1 MSTKTHLTCPL
12 LFVIVMLFFCSCS
25 SGVKYRRGSLSEILE
40 QAKEENRK
48 VFVLVADSTCPRC
61 KAFAE
66 YLDTLPGVAD
76 AINKDFI
83 PYKVY
88 LSDPEQNVL
97 AQILKVNA
105 LPFPYF
111 LDSDG
116 KILAFGFP
124 NSKYFNVSD
133 LDSIYIDPY
142 KFQES
147 FQLGI
152 SIEKY
157 KEMVYY
163 ALQAYLEAEKIPQ
176 QKGTLQHAMELTRKS
191 LEKGEY
197 LYNFYQMYSFSR
209 RMGLDEQATA
219 YQVKIAHNYTGRDR
233 FLYGPLMR
241 KIGLPDDAY
250 ATSPKVNSDELF
262 FENEELTADS
272 VSAGKD
278 LYFTFRF
285 KNVSTHPVIIQRAE
299 HHCDCI
305 QLTWPEMPIAPSDTG
320 SITGVFHTS
329 EAGSYDKD
337 IFVHMNTNA
346 SYKTI
351 HLKGVVL

>member
-1 MSTKTHLTCPL
+1 MSTKTRLTCPL

-40 QAKEENRK
+40 QAKEENK
-48 VFVLVADSTCPRC
+48 KIFVLVADSSCPRC
-61 KAFAE
+61 KAFGE
-66 YLDTLPGVAD
+66 YIDTLPGVAD

-88 LSDPEQNVL
+88 QSDPEQNVL

-105 LPFPYF
+105 IPFPYF

-116 KILAFGFP
+116 KIITFGFP
-124 NSKYFNVSD
+124 NSKKFDVSN
-133 LDSIYIDPY
+133 LDSIYMDPY
-142 KFQES
+142 KFQEI

-152 SIEKY
+152 SIDKY

-163 ALQAYLEAEKIPQ
+163 SLQGYLEAEKIPQ
-176 QKGTLQHAMELTRKS
+176 QKGTLEHAMELAKKS

-209 RMGLDEQATA
+209 RAGLEEEATK
-219 YQVKIAHNYTGRDR
+219 YQVKIAHNYTSRDR

-241 KIGLPDDAY
+241 KIGLPDDAF
-250 ATSPKVNSDELF
+250 ATPAKVNVDDLF
-262 FENEELTADS
+262 FENEELLGDTI
-272 VSAGKD
+272 SAGKD
-278 LYFTFRF
+278 LHFTFRF
-285 KNVSTHPVIIQRAE
+285 KNISTHPVIIQRAE
-299 HHCDCI
+299 HHCNCI
-305 QLTWPEMPIAPSDTG
+305 ELTWPATPIAPSDTG

-329 EAGSYDKD
+329 ETGSYDKD
-337 IFVHMNTNA
+337 IFVHMNANA